1 MLEEGWEKI
10 LGRLEDDLEKG
21 LGKGYRRVLG
31 IVSER
36 RAAQEGGS
44 CGAGGGPGYGAGCT
58 VELQEG
64 PQDRLWGG
72 QEDGCGVGCRTGC
85 RIAVWVAGQ
94 VVGLW

>member
-1 MLEEGWEKI
+1 MEEGWEEDIVLEEGWEKI

-44 CGAGGGPGYGAGCT
+44 CVHSSWSVNA
-58 VELQEG
+58 
-64 PQDRLWGG
+64 
-72 QEDGCGVGCRTGC
+72 C
-85 RIAVWVAGQ
+85 RIRV
-94 VVGLW
+94 